1 MVFAWKKVY
10 EQNKNKISAKQDVF
24 ICYVHLC
31 LIRRGFVCM
40 GLGDTVSYLFTFY
53 EYKSQIMIIFY
64 TS

>member
-10 EQNKNKISAKQDVF
+10 EENKNKISAKQDVF

-40 GLGDTVSYLFTFY
+40 GLGDRVSYLFTFY
-53 EYKSQIMIIFY
+53 
-64 TS
+64 